1 MAQTVSESPVLY
13 SDADPVESRYFR
25 WRLLCGQATD
35 VLATMPDNHVDCIWT
50 DPPYLLSNGG
60 ITCHAG
66 KMVSVDKGD
75 WDKSRGWEQDLE
87 FTEAWMSECHRVL
100 KPTGTIWVSGTL
112 HFHPIAGMALI
123 KSGFRMLNDIIWEKP
138 NPPPNL
144 GCRTFTHST
153 ELIYWASKA
162 QKGDRPNYVFNY
174 SDMKV
179 ENGGKQMK
187 TVWQFKAPGRDEKRF
202 GKHPTQKPVDLIAR
216 CIRASTS
223 EDDLVLDPFTGVAST
238 GVAALNM
245 GRRFVGIEVEQEF
258 IDIGLQRLR
267 EFTPPPHTSIIMDA
281 IIQTILLAFKPLRLW
296 TKECGEACRRGIH
309 VPAMSWN
316 KWCCQHSKWVG
327 TESRVK
333 RRLGCGSAYLGT
345 T

>member
-1 MAQTVSESPVLY
+1 MLFPL
-13 SDADPVESRYFR
+13 SRGIFDGVC
-25 WRLLCGQATD
+25 LCGQALD
-35 VLATMPDNHVDCIWT
+35 VLENMPDNHVDCIWT

-112 HFHPIAGMALI
+112 HFHPIAGISLI
-123 KSGFRMLNDIIWEKP
+123 KSGFRLLNDIIWEKP

-162 QKGDRPNYVFNY
+162 KKGDRPNYVFNY
-174 SDMKV
+174 AEMKS

-187 TVWQFKAPGRDEKRF
+187 TVWQFTAPGRNEKRF
-202 GKHPTQKPVDLIAR
+202 GKHPTQKPIALIER
-216 CIRASTS
+216 CIRASTAP
-223 EDDLVLDPFTGVAST
+223 DDLVLDPFAGVAST
-238 GVAALNM
+238 GVAALRM
-245 GRRFVGIEVEQEF
+245 GRRFVGVEVEQEF
-258 IDIGLQRLR
+258 IDIAHQRLL
-267 EFTPPPHTSIIMDA
+267 EITPPPPPP
-281 IIQTILLAFKPLRLW
+281 ILLGIIAMHVWMVLRAFQHPCFW
-296 TKECGEACRRGIH
+296 TKGWIGRGWSATRQFCACR
-309 VPAMSWN
+309 N
-316 KWCCQHSKWVG
+316 
-327 TESRVK
+327 
-333 RRLGCGSAYLGT
+333 
-345 T
+345 